1 MEGASRVIPK
11 LALYKAG
18 RKLEARAGKGLV
30 ICEISE
36 LALEKGT
43 SSGKW
48 AISRLSFDKG
58 ARQRLLTESVLFI
71 GTQFSNLYTAV
82 DTPVTFTLKLM
93 RQPKPSAVCQTQEQK
108 QNQERSTNC
117 LHFKENTLHI
127 ACLLVVLDTGCGH
140 RMWLLFSKAP
150 PCPYVWAC
158 HCDTQR
164 LVSHSLLLLRAY
176 GSSGSGSTLA
186 GALVPPHSSDAGSW
200 ATAKYKPPGLMT
212 YTMTPRKLLLR
223 VVEASA
229 S

>member
-1 MEGASRVIPK
+1 LRGSREGERE
-11 LALYKAG
+11 
-18 RKLEARAGKGLV
+18 RER
-30 ICEISE
+30 ERE
-36 LALEKGT
+36 
-43 SSGKW
+43 
-48 AISRLSFDKG
+48 
-58 ARQRLLTESVLFI
+58 RLLLPGCACRISPCLA
-71 GTQFSNLYTAV
+71 N
-82 DTPVTFTLKLM
+82 K
-93 RQPKPSAVCQTQEQK
+93 EQK

-212 YTMTPRKLLLR
+212 YTMTPRELLLR